1 MRPKV
6 HIGQQQNVTAT
17 QIPASIKGINA
28 VVSLARMDI
37 EECVY
42 CFNILP
48 EDFGKEVRD
57 GYVEWANGWTGDFAR
72 TVIAFEGNT
81 DADDKLWVANSEGIF
96 DVTIEGET
104 SPAQVVSWV
113 SSADNAGIC
122 SYVNYSND
130 GDARFLLLCDG
141 ENGYYIWEQETDT
154 WEKIVEGVAPGE
166 IDGTD
171 PNDFNFIT
179 IWKQRIWFVQRDSGN
194 AWYMESP
201 GTITGDV
208 VQFNFSDQF
217 RFGGPLI
224 SLHNWTLDGGNGIDD
239 HLVAISGSGDVVVYA
254 GTDPA
259 SESTFGLVGSW
270 YVGELPAG
278 NRVATEFSGE
288 LYVLSVQG
296 LLPLSNLLN
305 GSGVETPD
313 TYVSAKISPYIR
325 AVMDRVR
332 AEFGWHI
339 HIHPK
344 QSLLYINSPQVLG
357 RAQVAFTMYFGTRS
371 WGVIRGLEKSH
382 TANWQGEVYWT
393 DKSQNRIYIQKGNV
407 DAVFLDQEADGL
419 PQGIDWSVL
428 TAYSTLGA
436 PAQYKR
442 VQYIRPMFVASADP
456 AFNVNARFDFDI
468 TESDVPPSFTGG
480 SSALWDD
487 VTALWDTST
496 WGGSIKAS
504 DNPRGAVGMG
514 RNVAISVRGRT
525 GEATTLV
532 AFDIT
537 YDAGGY
543 M

>member
-6 HIGQQQNVTAT
+6 HIGQQQNSVAG

-28 VVSLARMDI
+28 IVSLARMDD

-48 EDFGKEVRD
+48 EDFGMEVRD

-72 TVIAFEGNT
+72 TVIAFEGNI

-104 SPAQVVSWV
+104 SPAQVVTWP
-113 SSADNAGIC
+113 SSANNAGIC

-141 ENGYYIWEQETDT
+141 QNGYYTWEQETDT
-154 WEKIVEGVAPGE
+154 WTKIEEGVDPGE
-166 IDGTD
+166 INGTD
-171 PNDFNFIT
+171 PNNFNFIT
-179 IWKQRIWFVQRDSGN
+179 IWKQKIWFVQRESGN
-194 AWYMESP
+194 AWHMDEAAVF
-201 GTITGDV
+201 TGDV
-208 VQFNFSDQF
+208 SQFNFSDQF
-217 RFGGPLI
+217 RFGGPLV

-254 GTDPA
+254 GTDPG
-259 SESTFGLVGSW
+259 SEGTFGLVGSW

-305 GSGVETPD
+305 GAGIETPD
-313 TYVSAKISPYIR
+313 TYISAKISPYIR

-332 AEFGWHI
+332 KQFGWHI

-344 QSLLYINSPQVLG
+344 QSLLYINSPKLID
-357 RAQVAFTMYFGTRS
+357 RSQVAFTMYFGTRA
-371 WGVIRGLEKSH
+371 WGTIRDLTKSH

-393 DKSQNRIYIQKGNV
+393 DNVRNKIFIQRGNV
-407 DAVFLDQEADGL
+407 DGVYLDQEIDGL
-419 PQGIDWSVL
+419 PEAIDWSVL
-428 TAYSTLGA
+428 TAYSTMGA

-442 VQYIRPMFVASADP
+442 VQYIRPMFVANADP
-456 AFNVNARFDFDI
+456 SFNVNARFDFDI
-468 TESDVPPSFTGG
+468 TETDSPPSFTGG
-480 SSALWDD
+480 SSALWDSL
-487 VTALWDTST
+487 TALWDTST

-504 DNPRGAVGMG
+504 DNPRGATGIG
-514 RNVAISVRGRT
+514 RNVAISLRGRT
-525 GEATTLV
+525 GEATVLV
-532 AFDIT
+532 AFDVT
-537 YDAGGY
+537 YDLGGY